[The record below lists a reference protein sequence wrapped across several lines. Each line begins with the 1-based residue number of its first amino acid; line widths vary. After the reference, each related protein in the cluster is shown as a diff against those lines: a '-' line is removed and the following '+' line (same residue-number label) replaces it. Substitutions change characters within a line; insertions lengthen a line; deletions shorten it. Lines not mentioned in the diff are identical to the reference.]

1 MRLKVT
7 IGKYDLDMSGSR
19 EDLILS
25 VKRLIPLLA
34 EDTISDVV
42 DSSADD
48 DAKVRLLSPQQWSV
62 IRND

>member
-25 VKRLIPLLA
+25 VKRLIPLLS
-34 EDTISDVV
+34 EGIEISDESG
-42 DSSADD
+42 SSIE
-48 DAKVRLLSPQQWSV
+48 DAKVKLLSPQQWSV
-62 IRND
+62 IRNE